1 MKTLVKK
8 LARWL
13 LGEYSPYY
21 IYAHALA
28 PAAHSSQDAGAVF
41 QVRLVDETALSTSSD
56 ALIRAQTGYA
66 GEGSHAYAAYDGER
80 IVGVCFYWFGE
91 RYRTRN
97 FWPLADGE
105 AKLVQIVV
113 VPDARG
119 RGIASRLI
127 KASSPDLMQQG
138 FRRAY
143 ARIWHSNTPSVRAFE
158 RAGWTRIAFVFEC
171 YPFGR
176 RQAWRFCL
184 PCRGRPQ

>member
-1 MKTLVKK
+1 MKTHVKK

-21 IYAHALA
+21 IYAHALT
-28 PAAHSSQDAGAVF
+28 PTAHSSHDSGAVIH
-41 QVRLVDETALSTSSD
+41 VRPIDEAALSASAD

-66 GEGSHAYAAYDGER
+66 GEGSHAYAAYDDER

-97 FWPLADGE
+97 FWPLAVGE

-113 VPDARG
+113 LPDARG
-119 RGIASRLI
+119 RGIAPRLI
-127 KASSPDLMQQG
+127 QVSSQDLIQKG

-176 RQAWRFCL
+176 RQPLRFCL
-184 PCRGRPQ
+184 PCRGLTH